1 MRSGFF
7 TALTIALLLPTI
19 ASAQSIDGSLMNTDP
34 FTISVSPQYPAPL
47 SRATLSFLSSTLT
60 LSNATL
66 TVSSG
71 GKNVY
76 KGSVQPVTISLGKA
90 GSVANILVTLSSG
103 GSAYSRSVVIQP
115 QDVALIAEPLSSAPV
130 LYPGKPSVPLGGDV
144 RVVAVANLK
153 DAGGKTLDPSSL
165 SYAWTVDGTQIAD
178 SSGIGRAALTVA
190 APLQYRERTVS
201 VTVESQSGSLV
212 GGASLSLSSREPSVR
227 VYANDPLL
235 GIRFDHALSNSY
247 AISGA
252 EMSLFAVPFSFPT
265 TGGAPLVQWFLNGA
279 AAQAG
284 NSITLR
290 PAGSGQGSAAL
301 SLTTW
306 SGNSSRVSEDLSLT
320 FGAKPSSNFFG
331 L

>member
-1 MRSGFF
+1 MRSGFL

-76 KGSVQPVTISLGKA
+76 KGGVQPVTVSLGKA

-103 GSAYSRSVVIQP
+103 GSTYSRSVVIQP
-115 QDVALIAEPLSSAPV
+115 QDVALIAEPLSSAPS

-144 RVVAVANLK
+144 RVVAVASLK
-153 DAGGKTLDPSSL
+153 DAGGKTLNPSSL
-165 SYAWTVDGTQIAD
+165 SYAWTVDGTQIAN

-201 VTVESQSGSLV
+201 VTVESQNGSLV
-212 GGASLSLSSREPSVR
+212 GGASLSLSSGEPSVR
-227 VYANDPLL
+227 IYANDPLL

-247 AISGA
+247 AIPGA

-265 TGGAPLVQWFLNGA
+265 TGGTPLVQWFLNGA
-279 AAQAG
+279 AAQTG
-284 NSITLR
+284 SSITLR

-301 SLTTW
+301 SLTAW

-320 FGAKPSSNFFG
+320 FGAKPGSNFFG